1 MVGQPQPQR
10 LGRRCADQREAGL
23 SQALRIARRRLAR
36 GLRLGGRNHSE
47 QGAVIF
53 FRRPGQERLDG
64 RNDRGPIVKRLELSD
79 GDLADDPPRR
89 RRAVGG
95 QRGDGGLREFRVGG
109 EWASC
114 PVGVPSVGRR
124 FQQPAEHLGGGL
136 LVPSAFA
143 EAIDGGGQAGI
154 VLPLR
159 AVVIVAFPI
168 GQIAGM
174 GRLSRFARLGMPSA
188 SVSED
193 GLAGGTGLAGGIPA
207 GRPGGGGTGSRP
219 QSFGS
224 GQSSFQIR
232 FGLPDL
238 STGIGGGFFATAL
251 LPQREKQK
259 TNPAKTITPRPSI
272 TNRGWSRQSKVPPP
286 SDLSVYHTL
295 FKGQLET
302 R

>member
-10 LGRRCADQREAGL
+10 LGRRCADQREVGS

-64 RNDRGPIVKRLELSD
+64 RNDRGPIVKRLELFD

-174 GRLSRFARLGMPSA
+174 GRLSRFAALGMPSA

-207 GRPGGGGTGSRP
+207 GRPGRWRY
-219 QSFGS
+219 
-224 GQSSFQIR
+224 R
-232 FGLPDL
+232 FAAPVLRFRAVVIPNPL
-238 STGIGGGFFATAL
+238 RFARFVHRHRRRFFCNRSATAAG
-251 LPQREKQK
+251 EAE
-259 TNPAKTITPRPSI
+259 NE
-272 TNRGWSRQSKVPPP
+272 SRQDDHAQAEHYQPRVVAPIQSTA
-286 SDLSVYHTL
+286 S
-295 FKGQLET
+295 E
-302 R
+302 